1 MLATGSTLWGLAFLS
16 LGLCLVG
23 FVTITAGYSFR
34 QGQQAVESLPFRRK
48 TSQQTQIPNKAYPSR
63 VGTRHALR
71 RAEPLARA
79 TGQGGFRCMVP
90 IVFIRR

>member
-1 MLATGSTLWGLAFLS
+1 MRSVWALAFLS

-23 FVTITAGYSFR
+23 FVTNTAGYSFR

-48 TSQQTQIPNKAYPSR
+48 TSQQTPIPNKAYPSR
-63 VGTRHALR
+63 VGTRHTLSA
-71 RAEPLARA
+71 PNHWHA

-90 IVFIRR
+90 IVFICR